1 MNDGKVLIQAFI
13 YRQFWNFRNVIVLMF
28 AQRSIMHTEICKW
41 QTLSSVV
48 MTIVYI
54 LPSRTHS
61 CRSVNSTKNSFI
73 SDILCKTCV
82 YFECIY

>member
-1 MNDGKVLIQAFI
+1 
-13 YRQFWNFRNVIVLMF
+13 
-28 AQRSIMHTEICKW
+28 
-41 QTLSSVV
+41 